1 MPKVREVIVVEGRY
15 DKNTLSQVVDGVI
28 LETSGFGIF
37 NDRQKQKLFRALAEK
52 HGLIVLTDSDGAG
65 FVIRNRL
72 RSIIPPQ
79 QLKHAYIPDIYG
91 KERRKRIASKEGK
104 LGVEGMDPEIL
115 LRALERAGA
124 TFEEIENGKQTFNPI
139 TKTDLFMKGL
149 SGGEG
154 SRERRL
160 ALIHMLDL
168 PEHLSANALLD
179 ILNALMTREE
189 FLALNPEAP
198 ADRAAE

>member
-1 MPKVREVIVVEGRY
+1 MIICTNGFGIYK
-15 DKNTLSQVVDGVI
+15 DKNTVELI
-28 LETSGFGIF
+28 RLYARTSGI
-37 NDRQKQKLFRALAEK
+37 
-52 HGLIVLTDSDGAG
+52 IVLTDSDSAG
-65 FVIRNRL
+65 FQIRNHL
-72 RSIIPPQ
+72 KGIVPQGKIIN
-79 QLKHAYIPDIYG
+79 LYIPEVFG
-91 KERRKRIASKEGK
+91 KERRKTTPSKEGK

-124 TFEEIENGKQTFNPI
+124 TFEKEENGKPTSDPI
-139 TKTDLFMKGL
+139 TKTDLFRKGL

-160 ALIHMLDL
+160 ALIHVLDL

-189 FLALNPEAP
+189 FLALNPEDP